1 MPNNITG
8 LDEVQAKLRQLG
20 NKRKA
25 KNAANRASRKA
36 MNIVKK
42 AARENAKRL
51 DDKDSPE
58 KIWKNIIT
66 KAARTRGTGVV
77 VMRVGVKGGASQ
89 YANTR
94 VNRRAGRAGRT
105 YQTQGDKK
113 NPGGDTWYWRFKE
126 FGSATNSADPFLRPA
141 LNNNI
146 NAVQAEFT
154 RAYSAELDKEI
165 AKL

>member
-1 MPNNITG
+1 MPNDITG

-58 KIWKNIIT
+58 QIWKNIVV
-66 KAARTRGTGVV
+66 KAGKNKGVDKV
-77 VMRVGVKGGASQ
+77 TMKVGVKGGAKKRFGS
-89 YANTR
+89 N
-94 VNRRAGRAGRT
+94 AG
-105 YQTQGDKK
+105 KP
-113 NPGGDTWYWRFKE
+113 NSGGDTWYWRFPE
-126 FGSATNSADPFLRPA
+126 FGTATQSATPFLRPA
-141 LNNNI
+141 LNNNTDG
-146 NAVQAEFT
+146 VMAEFT
-154 RAYSAELDKEI
+154 RAYSEELDKEI